1 MASTESD
8 GGGAY
13 RREDRPAG
21 QGEAPTYAAIDLGT
35 NNCRILIARPTGRGF
50 RVIDAFSRIVRL
62 GEGLRARG
70 LLLEAAMTRT
80 IEALGICA
88 SKMRRRGITRVRG
101 VATEACRRAA
111 NGDAFIDRVAA
122 ETGIRLEV
130 ISNRE
135 EARLAFAGCLPLLD
149 GDARSALVFDIGGGS
164 TELVW
169 MRRGGD
175 GGHRT
180 AAWTSLPCGVVSLA
194 EEYGGDVVSRADYEA
209 MTACVCR
216 RLARF
221 ESDHRIAGEVAAG
234 GVQMLGTSGTVTTMA
249 GVHLD
254 LPRYDRARVDGLRL
268 SFADVKATS
277 ERLIDLDFA
286 GRAAIPS
293 VGYERA
299 DLVVAGCAIVEA
311 IHRTWPVDSLR
322 VADRGLREGMLISM
336 IHDDAEGG
344 DDVLPVLFGECVT
357 GIVDEDGAAPRSSGP
372 H

>member
-1 MASTESD
+1 MASTTGN
-8 GGGAY
+8 GGGMDGRGG
-13 RREDRPAG
+13 RRPGPG
-21 QGEAPTYAAIDLGT
+21 QAHTDAAIDLGT
-35 NNCRILIARPTGRGF
+35 NNCRMLIARPTAQGF

-62 GEGLRARG
+62 GERLQARG

-80 IEALGICA
+80 IGALGVCA
-88 SKMRRRGITRVRG
+88 AKLHRRGVTRVRG

-130 ISNRE
+130 ISSRE

-169 MRRGGD
+169 LRRGENGA
-175 GGHRT
+175 HRA

-194 EEYGGDVVSRADYEA
+194 EEYGGDVISRDAYEA
-209 MTACVCR
+209 MVDSVRR

-221 ESDHRIAGEVAAG
+221 EADHGIAGEVAAG
-234 GVQMLGTSGTVTTMA
+234 GVEMLGTSGTVTTVA
-249 GVHLD
+249 GVYLD

-268 SFADVKATS
+268 SFADVKAVS
-277 ERLIDLDFA
+277 DRLIDLDYS

-293 VGYERA
+293 VGRERA

-311 IHRTWPVDSLR
+311 IHRCWPVGSLR
-322 VADRGLREGMLISM
+322 VADRGLREGMLVSM
-336 IHDDAEGG
+336 IEAEGG
-344 DDVLPVLFGECVT
+344 AGNS
-357 GIVDEDGAAPRSSGP
+357 AAPWEDCLAGTGAGGGGTPCPPGS